1 MHLLLA
7 SGGLAE
13 RATDGAADVATDVAT
28 DAAKTVTQS
37 AIEQFKS
44 MSDLFAVFNLG
55 NLLSVSVRFLVM
67 FIILTI
73 LYRITK
79 RVIVTSYSRRSQQL
93 TSSSDAR
100 KQLDTFYNLS
110 KSTVFYVFLAMGA
123 VGCLGIFG
131 FDVRSLATSAGIA
144 GAALVLISQ
153 DLIKDWVGGVFI
165 LVDRQ
170 FDVGD
175 YVTIGEY
182 TGKVRQIS
190 IRHTQIATDNA
201 ELVTIPNGD
210 IHTVINYS
218 KEPVIEFYDVRIH
231 DATRLDDGLAALGK
245 AIATVNAQYKTMLVE
260 PATIMGVQELVG
272 TAAVLRL
279 RFASKKDDTYGILRS
294 LRAECLCELTKVD
307 LQMKRDN

>member
-7 SGGLAE
+7 SGDLAE
-13 RATDGAADVATDVAT
+13 RATDGAADVATD
-28 DAAKTVTQS
+28 AAKTVTQS
-37 AIEQFKS
+37 AVEQFKS

-182 TGKVRQIS
+182 TGEVRQIG

-201 ELVTIPNGD
+201 VLVTIPNGD

-245 AIATVNAQYKTMLVE
+245 AIATINAQYKTMLVE

-279 RFASKKDDTYGILRS
+279 RFVSQKDDTYGILRS
-294 LRAECLCELTKVD
+294 LRAECLRELTKVD
-307 LQMKRDN
+307 LQMKRNN